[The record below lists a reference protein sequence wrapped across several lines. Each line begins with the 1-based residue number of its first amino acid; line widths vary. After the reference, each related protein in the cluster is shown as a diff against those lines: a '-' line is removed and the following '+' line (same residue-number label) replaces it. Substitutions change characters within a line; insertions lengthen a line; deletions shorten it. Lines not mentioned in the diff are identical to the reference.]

1 MAAPITRIPRCFSRL
16 CDDGSALMR
25 PVNTRADQASSAHL
39 ILSTLFHPS
48 KKRSCVLYPRWSV
61 QRNLDRRSCSFLAKK
76 TTASPSNCFNDSV
89 FLVSYSLYIYISLFR
104 DIFSLTFSPL
114 VSTPSSSFSLS
125 RFFYLNVF
133 YFSHRMLG

>member
-89 FLVSYSLYIYISLFR
+89 FLVSYSLYIYL
-104 DIFSLTFSPL
+104 
-114 VSTPSSSFSLS
+114 SLS
-125 RFFYLNVF
+125 RYFLSYL
-133 YFSHRMLG
+133 FSSCLHTFVIVLSLSLVSSILTSFTLAIEC

>member
-48 KKRSCVLYPRWSV
+48 KKRSCVRYPRWSV

-89 FLVSYSLYIYISLFR
+89 FLVSYSLYIYL
-104 DIFSLTFSPL
+104 
-114 VSTPSSSFSLS
+114 SLS
-125 RFFYLNVF
+125 RYFLSYL
-133 YFSHRMLG
+133 FSSCLHTFVIVLSLSLVSSILTSFTLAIEC

>member
-16 CDDGSALMR
+16 RDDGSALMR

-48 KKRSCVLYPRWSV
+48 KKRSCVRYPRWSV

-89 FLVSYSLYIYISLFR
+89 FLVSYSLYIYISLSLE
-104 DIFSLTFSPL
+104 IFSLLPFLLLSPHLRHRSLSL
-114 VSTPSSSFSLS
+114 VSSILTSFTLAIEC
-125 RFFYLNVF
+125 
-133 YFSHRMLG
+133 

>member
-48 KKRSCVLYPRWSV
+48 KKRSCVRYPRWSV

-89 FLVSYSLYIYISLFR
+89 FLVSYSLYIFR

-125 RFFYLNVF
+125 HFFYLYLNVF